1 GAAGTRQ
8 TTCVVTG
15 IDGASSTPAV
25 PQLLATST
33 NDAPLITSPGTIGV
47 TEDVSSALTGIS
59 FSDVDAGSQP
69 VTVTLEIPSGSLD
82 ALSAGGVTVGG
93 TDMVMTL
100 TGSIANLNAFIA
112 AGSVTYTTASNVTTT
127 ALMKITIDDGG
138 HSGSGGALTHS
149 NLVLLT
155 VTPVNDAPVHSLPPA
170 QEVDQNGS
178 LTFSDALGNAI
189 TVSDVDAGTH
199 PLTVTLTA
207 SNGSFSLYSLIGVDI
222 LDGASIDSQSITF
235 SGTLSSIN
243 MALNGL
249 TFKPSTGFA
258 GAASLQITTNDNGN
272 TGSGGAQSVTDT
284 IDITVNPT
292 NPHVVS
298 VAALNPDGVY
308 GIGDFVEVAITFS
321 QAVVLDTSG
330 GIPTLTLETGVI
342 DQVASFSGQPDSR
355 TLVFSY
361 QVTSGDLAAD
371 LDYLSAEALALNGA
385 TLRNADAQGAD
396 LTLPSPGG
404 AGSLAASS
412 DIVVDGVR
420 PI

>member
-1 GAAGTRQ
+1 
-8 TTCVVTG
+8 
-15 IDGASSTPAV
+15 
-25 PQLLATST
+25 
-33 NDAPLITSPGTIGV
+33 
-47 TEDVSSALTGIS
+47 
-59 FSDVDAGSQP
+59 
-69 VTVTLEIPSGSLD
+69 
-82 ALSAGGVTVGG
+82 
-93 TDMVMTL
+93 
-100 TGSIANLNAFIA
+100 
-112 AGSVTYTTASNVTTT
+112 
-127 ALMKITIDDGG
+127 
-138 HSGSGGALTHS
+138 
-149 NLVLLT
+149 
-155 VTPVNDAPVHSLPPA
+155 
-170 QEVDQNGS
+170 
-178 LTFSDALGNAI
+178 
-189 TVSDVDAGTH
+189 
-199 PLTVTLTA
+199 TA

-308 GIGDFVEVAITFS
+308 GIGDFVEVAVTFS

-420 PI
+420 PIATIQLDRTALKAGQATIVTFTFSGAVTGLDVSACTVDNGELSGLSSSDGGITWMATLTPDTDV